1 MLHCSSCEKPIL
13 DRFLLKVLDRPWH
26 IKCVQCCECKCTL
39 TEKCFSREGRLYC
52 KNDFFRRFGTKCDG
66 CAQGILPSDLVRRAK
81 SKVFHLNCFTCVMC
95 NKQLSTGEELYILDE
110 FKFVCKE
117 DYQNNSGKDTILLS
131 VTTCSD
137 PSLSPDSQDP
147 QDDGKD
153 SETGHLSDKDVCNN
167 ENDEQSAV
175 GKRRGPRTTIK
186 AKQLET
192 LKAAFAATPKPTR
205 HIREQLSRETG
216 LSMRVIQVWFQNRR
230 SKERRMKQL
239 SALSGR
245 RHVFF
250 RGQRRMRALGER
262 LEPEE
267 LGHFSYYGDYPGEYY
282 GSGGNYE
289 YFQGPPS
296 SQAQTPADL
305 GFVPSSVPAGTPLG
319 VIDHHHPGH
328 HCPGELQCFSDTV
341 SHHPADSPSPEPI
354 IPGSMHSISSEM
366 CGPGT
371 PFTTVSLS
379 DNGYTNQ
386 LSQPSSE
393 MSEGTVW

>member
-1 MLHCSSCEKPIL
+1 MVQCSSCEKPIL

-26 IKCVQCCECKCTL
+26 IKCVQCCDCKCTL
-39 TEKCFSREGRLYC
+39 TEKCFSREGKLYC
-52 KNDFFRRFGTKCDG
+52 KNDFFSP
-66 CAQGILPSDLVRRAK
+66 QGQEQSVSPEL
-81 SKVFHLNCFTCVMC
+81 FHLCDVPQTAVHR
-95 NKQLSTGEELYILDE
+95 GELYILDE

-117 DYQNNSGKDTILLS
+117 DYQNNNGKDTILLS

-153 SETGHLSDKDVCNN
+153 SETGHVSDKDNN
-167 ENDEQSAV
+167 DNDETSAV

-186 AKQLET
+186 AKQLEI
-192 LKAAFAATPKPTR
+192 LKAAFTATPKPTR
-205 HIREQLSRETG
+205 HIREQLSHETN
-216 LSMRVIQVWFQNRR
+216 LTMRVIQVWFQNRR

-239 SALSGR
+239 SSLGGR

-262 LEPEE
+262 LEAEE

-282 GSGGNYE
+282 GQGGNYE
-289 YFQGPPS
+289 YYQGPPPS
-296 SQAQTPADL
+296 HAQTPADL
-305 GFVPSSVPAGTPLG
+305 GFVPSSIPSGTPLG
-319 VIDHHHPGH
+319 GMDHHHPGH
-328 HCPGELQCFSDTV
+328 HCPGEVHCFSDTV
-341 SHHPADSPSPEPI
+341 SHHPADSPSPEPNM
-354 IPGSMHSISSEM
+354 PGSMHSISSEM
-366 CGPGT
+366 CGPST
-371 PFTTVSLS
+371 PYTSVSLS